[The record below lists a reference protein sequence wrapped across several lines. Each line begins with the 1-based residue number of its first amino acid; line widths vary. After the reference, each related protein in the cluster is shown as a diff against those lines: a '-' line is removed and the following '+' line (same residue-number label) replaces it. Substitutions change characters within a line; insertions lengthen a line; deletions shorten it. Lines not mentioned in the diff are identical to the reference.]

1 MMARRLQ
8 ILFLCL
14 LLAFTTIPTPCYAH
28 EGKEHDKILSEVLFG
43 SYGKNT
49 EEKDALE
56 ALCKASYLTID
67 LFGEKGERK
76 NEEHKKGEREKGK
89 RSLKYLRDK
98 TGVDY
103 LPESIDALGLSSE
116 SASSHRRFTHKG
128 WDHTYSDREIKDCG
142 WHKRRQILLSTV
154 SSVFGLEPEW
164 RLRFFES
171 ESDALSKGWFP
182 GNMVTY
188 VRYSDRCNALAA
200 LIYYVHL
207 LGDCE
212 AATDSSQLYNVA
224 ALAND
229 HDKQESIIYSL
240 ISKREGGAACYLN
253 VIFASPINKA
263 DLRSLKDELQDIAT
277 RASAIYNSTG
287 GLNTD
292 EKRAEYS
299 ACATEALEVLEKYV
313 PRMIRREDFWESAFG
328 E

>member
-1 MMARRLQ
+1 MARRLQ

-28 EGKEHDKILSEVLFG
+28 EGRVHNRILSEVLFG
-43 SYGKNT
+43 SYGKSA
-49 EEKDALE
+49 EEKDALT

-67 LFGEKGERK
+67 QFGSNGQ
-76 NEEHKKGEREKGK
+76 
-89 RSLKYLRDK
+89 SDLDYLRDK
-98 TGVDY
+98 AGVDY
-103 LPESIDALGLSSE
+103 LPDSIGDFDISSRYT
-116 SASSHRRFTHKG
+116 SSHRRFTHKG
-128 WDHTYSDREIKDCG
+128 WDHTYPDREIEICK
-142 WHKRRQILLSTV
+142 WPTRRQILLSTV
-154 SSVFGLEPEW
+154 SSVFGLEPDW
-164 RLRFFES
+164 RLRLFES

-200 LIYYVHL
+200 LIYYIHL

-212 AATDSSQLYNVA
+212 ETTNSNQLYYVA

-240 ISKREGGAACYLN
+240 ISRRKGGAACYLN
-253 VIFASPINKA
+253 VIFTSPKNKA

-292 EKRAEYS
+292 EKKAEYNV
-299 ACATEALEVLEKYV
+299 CATEALEALEKYV
-313 PRMIRREDFWESAFG
+313 PRMIRREDFWERAFG